1 MGVIDQ
7 IFNQGD
13 DFLGYEYQMSLGPIP
28 YLDAVTNSLV
38 RCTTVEIPEKAIGT
52 YEYDYKSE
60 KIVKPN
66 GKNTSPKEFSVE
78 FRLDKYL
85 LLYKAF
91 RAWSDSIVSPI
102 TGGSSIDSV
111 NGVSSI
117 RIPITITTGTYDVN
131 GNFVPTLH
139 AWFFTGC
146 FPVSVGAL
154 NLDNQSGEPVM
165 CSLRLSF
172 LKMV

>member
-1 MGVIDQ
+1 MGVLEQ

-13 DFLGYEYQMSLGPIP
+13 DFLGYEYQVSFGPIP
-28 YLDAVTNSLV
+28 YLDTVTNSLV
-38 RCTTVEIPEKAIGT
+38 RCNTVNIPEKVLGT

-66 GKNTSPKEFSVE
+66 GKNLTQKEFEME

-91 RAWSDSIVSPI
+91 RLWNDSIVSPI
-102 TGGSSIDSV
+102 TGGSSMDSI
-111 NGVSSI
+111 NGVTPF
-117 RIPITITTGTYDVN
+117 RIPITVTTGTYDVL

-139 AWFFTGC
+139 AWYFKGC
-146 FPVSVGAL
+146 WPISVGAL
-154 NLDNQSGEPVM
+154 NLDNQNGEPVM
-165 CSLRLSF
+165 CNIRFGF
-172 LKMV
+172 LKMI